1 MLFPEIIP
9 ETLLDQIN
17 KMAFFSRFIDWISEF
32 FWSKELEFSII
43 GLQNAGKTTL
53 VGALAHGKF
62 DEDTIPT
69 IGFNYRE
76 IKKGKVGLKMWDL
89 GGQPRF
95 RESWEKYCRSAD
107 AIVYVVDAADPGS
120 IDVARTQLHQLLS
133 WKSLSEIPLLVLGNK
148 NDIPKSLNEEEIIGK
163 LDLKA
168 VTDRRVACYS
178 ISAKNQV
185 NLDITMKWLSDLPK
199 RKKRVV

>member
-1 MLFPEIIP
+1 
-9 ETLLDQIN
+9 
-17 KMAFFSRFIDWISEF
+17 MAFFSRFLDWISEF
-32 FWSKELEFSII
+32 FWSKELDFSII

-53 VGALAHGKF
+53 VGALANGKF

-69 IGFNYRE
+69 IGYNYRE

-95 RESWEKYCRSAD
+95 RESWERYCRNAD
-107 AIVYVVDAADPGS
+107 AIVYVVDAADAGN

-133 WKSLSEIPLLVLGNK
+133 WKSLSEIPLIVLGNK
-148 NDIPKSLNEEEIIGK
+148 NDIPKSLNEEELILK
-163 LDLKA
+163 LDLKII
-168 VTDRRVACYS
+168 TDRRVACYS

-199 RKKRVV
+199 RKKKLV